1 MVRQGSDVRLA
12 PWRPMTTALRVSLSE
27 RLRELRG
34 EGPPLPD
41 ELLDTEV
48 RRIDLGGRE
57 PAIVARPND
66 WEALR
71 EAEALAQRGVPYWAV
86 MWPSGLELA
95 RAVSRGPALD
105 GKRVLELGCGLGLPS
120 VAAAQRGATVLAT
133 DANTDAAVFA
143 AHNLALNGLTG
154 DVAVASFSM
163 AEEALAGGG
172 PWDLVLGADVL
183 YLQANVETLLR
194 ALPRLVADGG
204 AAWIADPNRNG
215 AQAFLA
221 AARKQFALRSERGD
235 D

>member
-1 MVRQGSDVRLA
+1 MA
-12 PWRPMTTALRVSLSE
+12 AMTTVLRVSLEE
-27 RLRELRG
+27 RLRELRAG
-34 EGPPLPD
+34 GRPLPD
-41 ELLDTEV
+41 ELLDYEV
-48 RRIDLGGRE
+48 HRLDLGGGE
-57 PAIVARPND
+57 PAIVARPGD

-71 EAEALAQRGVPYWAV
+71 EAEALARRGVPYWAV
-86 MWPSGLELA
+86 LWPSGLELA

-120 VAAAQRGATVLAT
+120 LAAARRGATVLAT
-133 DANTDAAVFA
+133 DSSTDAVVFA

-154 DVAVASFSM
+154 DVAVASFSE
-163 AEEALAGGG
+163 AAEALSGGG

-194 ALPRLVADGG
+194 ALPGLVADGG
-204 AAWIADPNRNG
+204 EAWIADPNRNG

-235 D
+235 DVSLHRLAR

>member
-1 MVRQGSDVRLA
+1 
-12 PWRPMTTALRVSLSE
+12 MTTALRVSLSE

-57 PAIVARPND
+57 PAIVARPGD

-95 RAVSRGPALD
+95 RAVSRGPALE
-105 GKRVLELGCGLGLPS
+105 GARVLELGCGLGLPS
-120 VAAAQRGATVLAT
+120 LAAAARGATVLAT
-133 DANTDAAVFA
+133 DASTDAVVFA

-154 DVAVASFSM
+154 DVAVASFTDAVS
-163 AEEALAGGG
+163 ALADGG
-172 PWDLVLGADVL
+172 PWDLVLAADVL
-183 YLQANVETLLR
+183 YLQANVEALLR
-194 ALPRLVADGG
+194 ALPRLLDGG
-204 AAWIADPNRNG
+204 GEAWIADPNRNG
-215 AQAFLA
+215 ARAFLA
-221 AARKQFALRSERGD
+221 SARKRFTLRSERGED
-235 D
+235 VSLHRLG